1 MTLTYPMYGYRAK
14 IGLIVPSSNTVC
26 EPEMANLSPEGVY
39 PYATRILFEP
49 TPQGLREMKGHVERA
64 ALELS
69 SENISHIIAFCCT
82 VGSLIGDRDYDQ
94 EIIDLIKKK
103 THTPAFTTATAV
115 KAALDVLNIKR
126 VAIGTPYTK
135 EINQFE
141 KEGLE
146 RSGYPVT
153 QIMGYHEH
161 ISPRAFKNEMIG
173 RLSPEI
179 AYEMG
184 LKVNGRE
191 NEAIFLSCTNFR
203 TIEIIEK
210 LEQETGK
217 PVISSNQTTMW
228 YALRKLGIKDSI
240 KGFGLLLEKY

>member
-1 MTLTYPMYGYRAK
+1 
-14 IGLIVPSSNTVC
+14 
-26 EPEMANLSPEGVY
+26 
-39 PYATRILFEP
+39 
-49 TPQGLREMKGHVERA
+49 
-64 ALELS
+64 
-69 SENISHIIAFCCT
+69 
-82 VGSLIGDRDYDQ
+82 
-94 EIIDLIKKK
+94 
-103 THTPAFTTATAV
+103 
-115 KAALDVLNIKR
+115 
-126 VAIGTPYTK
+126 
-135 EINQFE
+135 
-141 KEGLE
+141 
-146 RSGYPVT
+146 
-153 QIMGYHEH
+153 MGYHEH

-217 PVISSNQTTMW
+217 LVISSNQTTMW